1 MYIYKVGVVGAGT
14 MGAQIAQVVSFAG
27 IPVVLTDVNEAAVQ
41 RGLQTVRSIYQ
52 VRVDKGKM
60 TAEQLEEKMLL
71 MTAVADV
78 RALKDVDL
86 VVEAIPEVLKL
97 KQQLFRELD
106 TACSPGAILASNTS
120 ALSIS
125 ALGAVTQRPSK
136 VLGLHFFNP
145 AYAMP
150 LVEVI
155 PGLLSDSQTV
165 DDVVGFAESI
175 RKVPIV
181 VKECAGFLVNRLLM
195 PYVNEAILC
204 LQEETT
210 SLKEI
215 DQEMTAFGMPV
226 GPFTLLDQLGLDI
239 AAEVARILHQ
249 SYGPSMAPAA
259 LLDALV
265 KAGRL
270 GVKSGRG
277 FYNYRGANQG
287 EGDGELERLIHQI
300 KEEAKIKA
308 EKDQAGRRK
317 TTSTSAR
324 LLLPMVN
331 EAATALQE
339 GVSSARDIDLAMVAG
354 IGFPTDKE
362 GPLHYADRLGIDHVL
377 RELEEFSQSL
387 GMRFWPAP
395 MLRRM
400 VDAGL
405 TGRSAGRGFFMY

>member
-1 MYIYKVGVVGAGT
+1 

-106 TACSPGAILASNTS
+106 TACPPGAILASNTS

-249 SYGPSMAPAA
+249 SYGPRMAPAA

-300 KEEAKIKA
+300 KEEAKLKA

-395 MLRRM
+395 ILRRM